1 MGGGNASSSL
11 PRAENKIH
19 WNEAKVNAEPS
30 NRLCPGGCVN
40 LHLTVTYVTYEK
52 LAQPTCKGSI

>member
-1 MGGGNASSSL
+1 MSEWRQREFVPPTGGKQNTLERGTLVTDSA
-11 PRAENKIH
+11 PA
-19 WNEAKVNAEPS
+19 
-30 NRLCPGGCVN
+30 GCVN

>member
-1 MGGGNASSSL
+1 M
-11 PRAENKIH
+11 
-19 WNEAKVNAEPS
+19 EATRVRPS
-30 NRLCPGGCVN
+30 HGRKTKYTGTKQKRTRNLVTDSAPAGCVN